1 MSDLEGLG
9 TAVTGTALGRVVE
22 PETGAVSRGGKGHF
36 HETACLNCD
45 TPLTGNYCAHCGQPA
60 HLHRT
65 LGAFL
70 HDLLHGVLH
79 FEGKTWRTLPMLAF
93 RPGRLTRDYIDGKRA
108 RFVSPMG
115 LFLFSVFI
123 MFALVQIA
131 GKSGPGDAAEP
142 GRIDVVS
149 SVAKLQEETENKRD
163 AAVAELEGMAPDAPG
178 RAAAEAALAKAEED
192 LVTLQSAKKIT
203 SVGGADVAVYESGN
217 AWLDDHII
225 RKWQQNPKLMI
236 YKLQSNGYKFSWL
249 LIPLSLPF
257 VWLLFFWKR
266 GIGLYDHT
274 VFVTYSIAFMSLW
287 FILVSVIALLG
298 GPESLIILLAVTVPV
313 LHLYRHVK
321 GAYELRR
328 FSALWRT
335 AVLLLF
341 VNFTVLLFMA
351 SIVLLGSM

>member
-1 MSDLEGLG
+1 MRDLEGLG
-9 TAVTGTALGRVVE
+9 TAVTGTALGRAVE

-36 HETACLNCD
+36 HESACLNCE

-131 GKSGPGDAAEP
+131 GKSGAQEEADT
-142 GRIDVVS
+142 GRVDVVS
-149 SVAKLQEETENKRD
+149 SVAKLQEETEARRDDALAQLEAMPAD
-163 AAVAELEGMAPDAPG
+163 AAG
-178 RAAAEAALAKAEED
+178 RAEVEAALAKAEED
-192 LVTLQSAKKIT
+192 LDTLQSAKKIT
-203 SVGGADVAVYESGN
+203 TGIGSDGETFESGN
-217 AWLDDHII
+217 SWLDEHII

-236 YKLQSNGYKFSWL
+236 YKMQANGYKFSWL
-249 LIPLSLPF
+249 LVPLSLPF
-257 VWLLFFWKR
+257 V
-266 GIGLYDHT
+266 
-274 VFVTYSIAFMSLW
+274 
-287 FILVSVIALLG
+287 
-298 GPESLIILLAVTVPV
+298 
-313 LHLYRHVK
+313 
-321 GAYELRR
+321 
-328 FSALWRT
+328 
-335 AVLLLF
+335 
-341 VNFTVLLFMA
+341 
-351 SIVLLGSM
+351 

>member
-9 TAVTGTALGRVVE
+9 TAVTGTALGRAVE

-36 HETACLNCD
+36 HESACLNCE

-131 GKSGPGDAAEP
+131 GKSGAQEEADT
-142 GRIDVVS
+142 GRVDVVS
-149 SVAKLQEETENKRD
+149 SVAKLQEETEARRDDALAQLEAMPAD
-163 AAVAELEGMAPDAPG
+163 AAG
-178 RAAAEAALAKAEED
+178 RAKVEAALAKAEED
-192 LVTLQSAKKIT
+192 LDTLQSAKKIT
-203 SVGGADVAVYESGN
+203 TGIGSDGETFESGSS
-217 AWLDDHII
+217 WLDEHII

-236 YKLQSNGYKFSWL
+236 YKMQSNGYKFSWL

-266 GIGLYDHT
+266 GVGLYDHT

-287 FILVSVIALLG
+287 FIIVSVIALLG
-298 GPESLIILLAVTVPV
+298 APEGLILLLSITVPIV
-313 LHLYRHVK
+313 HLYRHVK

-328 FSALWRT
+328 RSALWRT
-335 AVLLLF
+335 AALLIF
-341 VNFTVLLFMA
+341 INFTALLFMGA
-351 SIVLLGSM
+351 IVLLGSM